1 MIKRVKRSLI
11 LAIIASVLLVSTV
24 AAVAYVVMTWEV
36 DTTVVAN
43 PYVCFVLQSDGVT
56 KANTFTYTGLHIF
69 PAITTIDENATYGVK
84 NFNDTSRACHMRLAS
99 TTGVDED
106 LTSFNVTLYNST
118 ATIFTHSWT
127 AFTTPD
133 TDWYDFTAA
142 ASTIYAI
149 EIKIVC
155 ESGATP
161 GHTPTFTLE
170 MKVEN
175 P

>member
-1 MIKRVKRSLI
+1 MIKHVKRSLI
-11 LAIIASVLLVSTV
+11 LAIIASILLVSSV
-24 AAVAYVVMTWEV
+24 SAIAYVVLTWHV
-36 DTTVVAN
+36 NTTVVAN
-43 PYVCFVLQSDGVT
+43 PCVCFVWQSNGT
-56 KANTFTYTGLHIF
+56 KANMFTYSGLHIF
-69 PAITTIDENATYGVK
+69 PSITTIDENATCGVE

-142 ASTIYAI
+142 ASAKYTI

-155 ESGATP
+155 KSGATP

-175 P
+175 T